1 MYLLGLSLAAAMPA
15 EWRVSARRG
24 WAGEMDGLFR
34 HSPSNDP
41 ITVDVAIVRRN
52 RAVNVG

>member
-1 MYLLGLSLAAAMPA
+1 MYLLGLSLAAALL
-15 EWRVSARRG
+15 E
-24 WAGEMDGLFR
+24 GLFR